1 MYDVT
6 PTGPSHARRMWRFQF
21 SLRTLLLALTAASIG
36 LSFVAVRMANARK
49 QRRAVIAILE
59 TGGGVLSDC
68 QWDYQSQRLLVG
80 EPGVPLWLRR
90 LFGDDFFVTVVL
102 AEVKNDGGLEAVR
115 NLPQL
120 RELRVKGQDVTDA
133 GMENIKGLR
142 RLECLRFWGASQLS
156 DASMENVGELTRLRH
171 LDLNLSAVTDTGLE
185 RLRRLSQLENLEVQ
199 GTRVTDASL
208 IHLAGMRRLRELNLE
223 GTSVTDAGLQY
234 LEGFTELED
243 LNLQNTKVTDAALV
257 HLEKLHALRKLWLV
271 GSEVT
276 PYGAEHLQHILTTCQ
291 IASSKPGGASVSRN
305 EIEGDIEG
313 PFFDWDSLA
322 ARIEPAVP
330 GLDVGCAWQVGTALL
345 LWTDIGAKGRS
356 VVSAGTIVT
365 ISDDDGRK
373 VHFQWVE
380 NGKNNV
386 ARITINGIGYDVAK
400 GNAFLVSTRGRQYRV
415 KQLKR
420 DLTQLKFDPAPSP
433 QFSKDDIEITG
444 FFRASM
450 PRPLVSKTQ

>member
-1 MYDVT
+1 M
-6 PTGPSHARRMWRFQF
+6 
-21 SLRTLLLALTAASIG
+21 
-36 LSFVAVRMANARK
+36 
-49 QRRAVIAILE
+49 
-59 TGGGVLSDC
+59 
-68 QWDYQSQRLLVG
+68 
-80 EPGVPLWLRR
+80 
-90 LFGDDFFVTVVL
+90 
-102 AEVKNDGGLEAVR
+102 
-115 NLPQL
+115 
-120 RELRVKGQDVTDA
+120 
-133 GMENIKGLR
+133 
-142 RLECLRFWGASQLS
+142 
-156 DASMENVGELTRLRH
+156 
-171 LDLNLSAVTDTGLE
+171 
-185 RLRRLSQLENLEVQ
+185 
-199 GTRVTDASL
+199 
-208 IHLAGMRRLRELNLE
+208 
-223 GTSVTDAGLQY
+223 
-234 LEGFTELED
+234 
-243 LNLQNTKVTDAALV
+243 

-373 VHFQWVE
+373 VHFQWVK

-420 DLTQLKFDPAPSP
+420 DLTQLKFDPARVPNSARTTSRLRVSFVHRCQGRSFQKRNEP
-433 QFSKDDIEITG
+433 RGNTAVFLSERNSGDVVQYITIDARG
-444 FFRASM
+444 CAEM
-450 PRPLVSKTQ
+450 VACGDATTWN